1 LVRRPVVWPAWLSG
15 GAPASIG
22 ASSAGPV
29 DGGVGDWLKSD
40 GSSGTTAG
48 FGVESGG
55 VVVAVSGVAPV
66 AGASEDA
73 VSLPAL
79 PAPEAAADAGVAA
92 GWTAP
97 PPSSRRLISAG
108 DDGSPVGPCPA

>member
-1 LVRRPVVWPAWLSG
+1 VWPAWLSG

-22 ASSAGPV
+22 APSAGPV

-48 FGVESGG
+48 FGVESGW
-55 VVVAVSGVAPV
+55 VVAVSGVVPV
-66 AGASEDA
+66 AGASDG
-73 VSLPAL
+73 VPAL
-79 PAPEAAADAGVAA
+79 SAPAADAGVAA

-97 PPSSRRLISAG
+97 PPASRRLISAG
-108 DDGSPVGPCPA
+108 DDGSPDGPPGPA